1 MKLGLRGKILL
12 IATGVVLAGLTAGL
26 ISSVYFF
33 NNLYVASLQSRSIA
47 IAQSLRLQMDRILQ
61 LGIQMDN
68 LVGFDKQC
76 VAVVESYEGIAFA
89 MVVNREGH
97 ILFHSDVAQ
106 QGHSLASPE
115 LLAAARSKV
124 DLTTAYTLEH
134 LSGYSASVPIFAT
147 DGEHLGSVLV
157 GVSAKVIDNKLM
169 PMYQNLLLV
178 GLLALVCGAGVI
190 LMALSHF
197 ITQPIQVFVQSL
209 RHLQNHTTD
218 LSQRVIW
225 ESADELGDLAQ
236 AFNGLMS
243 TLQEATVSKSSLTEA
258 YIALQASE
266 ETNRKQKLLLDT
278 VLNNIDAMVY
288 MKDLEG
294 RYVYANACAA
304 AILGQSQEGI
314 QGKRDADIMSR
325 TEAERLGR
333 MEHRVLELGQRIS
346 GEEVLV
352 DASGVTR
359 HFWLMKIPIMENG
372 KVTASVGISTDISE
386 TVRLKQQ
393 FELLANTDPM
403 TAISNRRHFISEAAR
418 ELKRMYRAGENLAV
432 IMFDIDKF
440 KAINDLY
447 GHAAGDRAILALV
460 DVCRRMRRETDLL
473 GRLGGDEFVIV
484 LPRTDPME
492 ALAAAERLREAIAKT
507 SVIGNEHEIILI
519 TVSLG
524 VALSDGVCSLDDVIN
539 RADVA
544 LYHAKQHGRNRTSL
558 YGRAKEA
565 PQDSAD
571 SRLALFDAKI

>member
-1 MKLGLRGKILL
+1 VKLGLRGKILL

-26 ISSVYFF
+26 ISSIYFF

-76 VAVVESYEGIAFA
+76 VAVVESYEDIAFA

-134 LSGYSASVPIFAT
+134 LNGYSASVPIFAT

-314 QGKRDADIMSR
+314 QGKRDAEIMSR

-558 YGRAKEA
+558 YGHAKEA

>member
-26 ISSVYFF
+26 ISSIYFF

-134 LSGYSASVPIFAT
+134 LNGYSASVPIFAT

-558 YGRAKEA
+558 YGHAKEA

>member
-26 ISSVYFF
+26 ISSIYFF

-76 VAVVESYEGIAFA
+76 VAVVESYEDIAFA

-134 LSGYSASVPIFAT
+134 LNGYSASVPIFAT

-314 QGKRDADIMSR
+314 QGKRDAEIMSR

-558 YGRAKEA
+558 YGHAKEA

>member
-134 LSGYSASVPIFAT
+134 LNGYSASVPIFAT
-147 DGEHLGSVLV
+147 GGEHLGSVLV

-333 MEHRVLELGQRIS
+333 MEHKVLELGQRIS

>member
-134 LSGYSASVPIFAT
+134 LNGYSASVPIFAT
-147 DGEHLGSVLV
+147 GGEHLGSVLV

-558 YGRAKEA
+558 YGHAKEA

>member
-1 MKLGLRGKILL
+1 VKLGLRGKILL

-26 ISSVYFF
+26 ISSIYFF

-76 VAVVESYEGIAFA
+76 VAVVESYEDIAFA

-134 LSGYSASVPIFAT
+134 LNGYSASVPIFAT

-558 YGRAKEA
+558 YGHAKEA

>member
-26 ISSVYFF
+26 ISSIYFF

-76 VAVVESYEGIAFA
+76 VAVVESYEDIAFA

-134 LSGYSASVPIFAT
+134 LNGYSASVPIFAT

-258 YIALQASE
+258 YLALQASE

-314 QGKRDADIMSR
+314 QGKRDAEIMSR

-558 YGRAKEA
+558 YGHAKEA

>member
-134 LSGYSASVPIFAT
+134 LNGYSASVPIFAT

>member
-1 MKLGLRGKILL
+1 VKLGLRGKILL

-26 ISSVYFF
+26 ISSIYFF

-97 ILFHSDVAQ
+97 VLFHSDVAQ

-134 LSGYSASVPIFAT
+134 LNGYSASVPIFAT

-258 YIALQASE
+258 YLALQASE

-558 YGRAKEA
+558 YGHAKEA

>member
-1 MKLGLRGKILL
+1 VKLGLRGKILL

-26 ISSVYFF
+26 ISSIYFF

-134 LSGYSASVPIFAT
+134 LNGYSASVPIFAT

-558 YGRAKEA
+558 YGHAKEA

>member
-558 YGRAKEA
+558 YGHAKEA

>member
-1 MKLGLRGKILL
+1 VKLGLRGKILL

-26 ISSVYFF
+26 ISSIYFF

-97 ILFHSDVAQ
+97 VLFHSDVAQ

-134 LSGYSASVPIFAT
+134 LNGYSASVPIFAT

-314 QGKRDADIMSR
+314 QGKRDAEIMSR

-558 YGRAKEA
+558 YGHAKEA

>member
-1 MKLGLRGKILL
+1 
-12 IATGVVLAGLTAGL
+12 
-26 ISSVYFF
+26 
-33 NNLYVASLQSRSIA
+33 
-47 IAQSLRLQMDRILQ
+47 
-61 LGIQMDN
+61 
-68 LVGFDKQC
+68 
-76 VAVVESYEGIAFA
+76 
-89 MVVNREGH
+89 
-97 ILFHSDVAQ
+97 
-106 QGHSLASPE
+106 
-115 LLAAARSKV
+115 
-124 DLTTAYTLEH
+124 
-134 LSGYSASVPIFAT
+134 
-147 DGEHLGSVLV
+147 
-157 GVSAKVIDNKLM
+157 
-169 PMYQNLLLV
+169 
-178 GLLALVCGAGVI
+178 
-190 LMALSHF
+190 
-197 ITQPIQVFVQSL
+197 
-209 RHLQNHTTD
+209 
-218 LSQRVIW
+218 
-225 ESADELGDLAQ
+225 
-236 AFNGLMS
+236 
-243 TLQEATVSKSSLTEA
+243 
-258 YIALQASE
+258 
-266 ETNRKQKLLLDT
+266 
-278 VLNNIDAMVY
+278 
-288 MKDLEG
+288 
-294 RYVYANACAA
+294 
-304 AILGQSQEGI
+304 
-314 QGKRDADIMSR
+314 MSR

-558 YGRAKEA
+558 YGHAKEA

>member
-134 LSGYSASVPIFAT
+134 LNGYSASVPIFAT
-147 DGEHLGSVLV
+147 GGEHLGSVLV

>member
-1 MKLGLRGKILL
+1 
-12 IATGVVLAGLTAGL
+12 
-26 ISSVYFF
+26 
-33 NNLYVASLQSRSIA
+33 
-47 IAQSLRLQMDRILQ
+47 MDRILQ

-97 ILFHSDVAQ
+97 VLFHSDVAQ

-134 LSGYSASVPIFAT
+134 LNGYSASVPIFAT

-236 AFNGLMS
+236 AFSGLMS

-558 YGRAKEA
+558 YGHAKEA

>member
-1 MKLGLRGKILL
+1 VKLGLRGKILL

-558 YGRAKEA
+558 YGHAKEA

>member
-1 MKLGLRGKILL
+1 VKLGLRGKILL

-134 LSGYSASVPIFAT
+134 LNGYSASVPIFAT
-147 DGEHLGSVLV
+147 GGEHLGSVLV